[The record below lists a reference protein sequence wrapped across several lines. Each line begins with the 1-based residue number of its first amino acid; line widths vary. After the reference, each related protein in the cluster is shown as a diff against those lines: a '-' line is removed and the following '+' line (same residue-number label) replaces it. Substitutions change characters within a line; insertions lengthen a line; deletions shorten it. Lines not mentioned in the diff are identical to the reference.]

1 MGRQLKHSWVGAGRH
16 KCLLLL
22 AFCRWCWGWGSPCLT
37 WVPTA
42 SATCASILTTAEW
55 KGSCNWRVTA
65 AEPHSICSFLHSAR
79 PTTEWAPRAAV
90 SCAGAKLLFFYS
102 IIICRLTFSLLVC
115 PISKTRS
122 SWDGCGKALVL
133 HSPWTPSRGSWFLVA
148 PATDLPC

>member
-42 SATCASILTTAEW
+42 SVTCASILTTAEW

-79 PTTEWAPRAAV
+79 PTTERALRAAV
-90 SCAGAKLLFFYS
+90 SCAGAKLLFFCS